1 MRTKSDAPEV
11 HLLLPR
17 PKSSKPWITCV
28 VPAFNEA
35 DGISLFIGELCTYLA
50 GLTDHY
56 DVIVVN
62 DGSSDS
68 TGLEVIA
75 ASGGLPVKLLG
86 LSRNFGKEAAISA
99 GLDEAGGEVVVII
112 DADFQQPI
120 SLIGE
125 FVRQW
130 QHGYEMVYG
139 LRNDRLTD
147 PPVRRWLSRTFYK
160 ILSRGANIDIPPDAG
175 DFRLMDRRVVLA
187 LRQLPE
193 RGKFMKGLYN
203 WVGFSQISVPFDY
216 AERRSGTSKFRLA
229 SLFDLAMTGL
239 TSFSSFPLR
248 IWVGVGSVI
257 SGLAMLYAVFIM
269 IRTLIYGVDV
279 PGWATL
285 VVAITFLGGIQL
297 LSIGIL
303 GEYVARIFTE
313 VKRRPGYVVS
323 ERHGFAADGQ
333 EVVTKLA
340 AIHG

>member
-1 MRTKSDAPEV
+1 MTSVSNPPARIPKAPARKSA
-11 HLLLPR
+11 R
-17 PKSSKPWITCV
+17 PWITCI
-28 VPAFNEA
+28 VPAFNEVH
-35 DGISLFIGELCTYLA
+35 GIAEFLNELCAYLED
-50 GLTDHY
+50 LTDRY
-56 DVIVVN
+56 DVIVVD
-62 DGSSDS
+62 DGSTDG

-75 ASGGLPVKLLG
+75 NSGNRPVRLLG

-99 GLDEAGGEVVVII
+99 GLDEAQGEVVVII
-112 DADFQQPI
+112 DADFQQPVA
-120 SLIGE
+120 LIGE

-147 PPVRRWLSRTFYK
+147 PPLRRWLSRAFYK
-160 ILSRGANIDIPPDAG
+160 LLSRGASIEIPPDAG
-175 DFRLMDRRVVLA
+175 DFRLMDRRVVQA

-203 WVGFSQISVPFDY
+203 WVGFSQTSVPFDY
-216 AERRSGTSKFRLA
+216 GERRRGGSKFRLA

-248 IWVGVGSVI
+248 IWVALGSVI
-257 SGLAMLYAVFIM
+257 SGLSIGYALFVLV
-269 IRTLIYGVDV
+269 RTLIYGTTV

-285 VVAITFLGGIQL
+285 AVAVTFLGGIQL

-313 VKRRPGYVVS
+313 VKRRPGYLVA
-323 ERHGFAADGQ
+323 ERHGFPKDP
-333 EVVTKLA
+333 
-340 AIHG
+340 